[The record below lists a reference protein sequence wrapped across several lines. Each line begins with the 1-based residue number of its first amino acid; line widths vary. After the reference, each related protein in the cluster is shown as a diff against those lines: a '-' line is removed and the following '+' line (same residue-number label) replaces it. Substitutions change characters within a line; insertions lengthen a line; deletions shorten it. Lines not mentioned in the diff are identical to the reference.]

1 MDIYRLAQGK
11 WSRGVLL
18 VCGSVLFGLA
28 LGMILSPNR
37 LAAGGIAGIS
47 VILDSVF
54 PLGVGTF
61 TFVLNIPLLFCA
73 YRVFGRR
80 FVLSTAAAIAVCAL
94 SADCFARLDTPIT
107 DPLLAAVFGG
117 ALMGLGCGAVF
128 LSGATTGGTDIVT
141 KLILRKKPH
150 FSTGKVFLA
159 IDGSVCIAGGIVFKS
174 LSNSLY
180 AFIGLFV
187 FSKMLDAVLYG
198 GNSAKL
204 VLIVTQKADALLPQ
218 LLSSANVGCTV
229 ISARAGYTGSQA
241 STLMCAIKKHRLHAV
256 RTLAVRTDSEAFIL
270 VLDTNEIYGNGFQ
283 PLEVRD
289 KK

>member
-11 WSRGVLL
+11 WSRGVIL

-174 LSNSLY
+174 LSNALY

-204 VLIVTQKADALLPQ
+204 VLIVTKKADALLPQ

>member
-61 TFVLNIPLLFCA
+61 TLVLNIPLLFCA

-174 LSNSLY
+174 LSNALY

-204 VLIVTQKADALLPQ
+204 VLIVTKKADALLPQ

>member
-174 LSNSLY
+174 LSNALY

-204 VLIVTQKADALLPQ
+204 VLIVTKKADALLPQ

>member
-11 WSRGVLL
+11 WSRGVIL

-174 LSNSLY
+174 LSNALY

>member
-117 ALMGLGCGAVF
+117 TLMGLGCGAVF

-204 VLIVTQKADALLPQ
+204 VLIVTKRADALLPQ

>member
-117 ALMGLGCGAVF
+117 TLMGLGCGAVF

-174 LSNSLY
+174 LSNALY

-204 VLIVTQKADALLPQ
+204 VLIVTKKADALLPQ

-229 ISARAGYTGSQA
+229 ISARAGYTGSRA

>member
-117 ALMGLGCGAVF
+117 TLMGLGCGAVF

-204 VLIVTQKADALLPQ
+204 VLIVTKRADALLPQ

-256 RTLAVRTDSEAFIL
+256 RTLAVSTDSEAFIL

>member
-1 MDIYRLAQGK
+1 MVA
-11 WSRGVLL
+11 
-18 VCGSVLFGLA
+18 GSFTCLR
-28 LGMILSPNR
+28 SPNR

-174 LSNSLY
+174 LSNALY

-218 LLSSANVGCTV
+218 LLNSANVGCTV

-256 RTLAVRTDSEAFIL
+256 RTLAVSTDSEAFIL

>member
-117 ALMGLGCGAVF
+117 TLMGLGCGAVF

-174 LSNSLY
+174 LSNALY

-204 VLIVTQKADALLPQ
+204 VLIVTKRADALLPQ

-229 ISARAGYTGSQA
+229 ISARAGYTGSRA

-256 RTLAVRTDSEAFIL
+256 RTLAVSTDSEAFIL

>member
-18 VCGSVLFGLA
+18 VCGSVLFGLS

-174 LSNSLY
+174 LSNALY

>member
-174 LSNSLY
+174 LSNALY

>member
-1 MDIYRLAQGK
+1 MDIYGLAQRK
-11 WSRGVLL
+11 AARGVLL

-174 LSNSLY
+174 LSNALY

-204 VLIVTQKADALLPQ
+204 VLIVTKRADELLPQ

>member
-1 MDIYRLAQGK
+1 MDIYGLAQRK
-11 WSRGVLL
+11 AARGVLL

-174 LSNSLY
+174 LSNALY

-204 VLIVTQKADALLPQ
+204 VLIVTKKADALLPQ

>member
-18 VCGSVLFGLA
+18 VCGSVLFGLS

-174 LSNSLY
+174 LSNALY

-204 VLIVTQKADALLPQ
+204 VLIVTKKADALLPQ

>member
-174 LSNSLY
+174 LSNALY

-204 VLIVTQKADALLPQ
+204 VLIVTKKAQVLLPQ

-256 RTLAVRTDSEAFIL
+256 RTLAVSTDSEAFIL